1 MLGLELWLEFGLG
14 QRFRLGVWAKITIF
28 LLLLDVALAAASALD
43 VVSYKP
49 FAFFR
54 NLCDLFMSVHSLSLL
69 S

>member
-14 QRFRLGVWAKITIF
+14 QRFRLGVRAKITIF

-43 VVSYKP
+43 VVSYKSS
-49 FAFFR
+49 AFFR
-54 NLCDLFMSVHSLSLL
+54 NLCNLFMSVHSLSLL